1 MPKAII
7 LKNLNGFSLRN
18 ALSNCIGYS
27 RVLLVLLVL
36 LAACG
41 DRAVKR
47 GIIYDSAVSNLNYQ
61 TDSFSGLTDDAGE
74 FQYRPHEAVTFS
86 LGAIQLGTRK
96 GDNVITLLQ
105 LTDSDSVTDVVVTNM
120 ARLLQSLDDDLDSS
134 NGIQIP
140 ALAHSSAVSD
150 LDFSLSP
157 EAFADDARVQA
168 LMLAVKGNSDLSVSA
183 EDAQAHLQATLV
195 SLGFNQAP
203 SVTVSADQSVTS
215 GDQVVLSAT
224 VADADGTIAAIN
236 WLQILADG
244 DIDVTLLAATDNND
258 ATNDLSGLSVT
269 FIAPIVEISTILVF
283 EFTATDDQGT
293 KSSLQTRVTIDPKI

>member
-1 MPKAII
+1 MSKAII
-7 LKNLNGFSLRN
+7 LKNPNGFNLRN
-18 ALSNCIGYS
+18 GLSNFIRYG

-47 GIIYDSAVSNLNYQ
+47 GILYDSAVSNLNYQ
-61 TDSFSGLTDDAGE
+61 TDSFSGFTDDAGQ

-86 LGAIQLGTRK
+86 LGAIQLGKRK

-140 ALAHSSAVSD
+140 ALAHQSAVSN

-157 EAFADDARVQA
+157 EAFADDDRVHA
-168 LMLAVKGNSDLSVSA
+168 LMLAVKGKSDLSVSV
-183 EDAQAHLQATLV
+183 EDAQAHLQSTLV

-203 SVTVSADQSVTS
+203 SVTVTADQRVTS
-215 GDQVVLSAT
+215 GDQVVISAT
-224 VADADGTIAAIN
+224 VADADGTIAGIN
-236 WLQILADG
+236 WQQTLADG
-244 DIDVTLLAATDNND
+244 DIEVTLESATDND
-258 ATNDLSGLSVT
+258 DTTNDLSGLSVT
-269 FIAPIVEISTILVF
+269 FSAPIVEIATILIF